1 MTGLCKF
8 IVRALIA
15 FLVSQISVA
24 DERLVEGEEK
34 AVVNLKTSAA
44 TSNPEKKMICKKI
57 KVTGSHMKRGVC
69 LSTEGWEN
77 LRKKTQQQLDDIM
90 SSSAS
95 SGGGMTG

>member
-44 TSNPEKKMICKKI
+44 TSNPEKK
-57 KVTGSHMKRGVC
+57 
-69 LSTEGWEN
+69 
-77 LRKKTQQQLDDIM
+77 
-90 SSSAS
+90 
-95 SGGGMTG
+95 